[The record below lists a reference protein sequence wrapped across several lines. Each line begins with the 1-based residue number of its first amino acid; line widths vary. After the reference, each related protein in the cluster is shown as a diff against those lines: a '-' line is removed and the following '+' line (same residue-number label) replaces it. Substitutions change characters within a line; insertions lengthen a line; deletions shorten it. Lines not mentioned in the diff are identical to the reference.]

1 MKLGTMKAGL
11 PESLQDA
18 DQVFCYS
25 GGVNWDVAEAMQPLG
40 NKVQVE
46 QDLATLVQD
55 IVAEAQAGDHILV
68 MSNGGFGGIHQ
79 LLLDAL
85 TQKVG

>member
-1 MKLGTMKAGL
+1 
-11 PESLQDA
+11 
-18 DQVFCYS
+18 
-25 GGVNWDVAEAMQPLG
+25 MQPLG

-46 QDLATLVQD
+46 QNLVTLVQD

>member
-1 MKLGTMKAGL
+1 MKLGTMKAAL

-25 GGVNWDVAEAMQPLG
+25 GGVNWDVAEAMLPLG

>member
-1 MKLGTMKAGL
+1 M
-11 PESLQDA
+11 
-18 DQVFCYS
+18 
-25 GGVNWDVAEAMQPLG
+25 NWDVAEAMQPLG

-46 QDLATLVQD
+46 QNLATLVQD